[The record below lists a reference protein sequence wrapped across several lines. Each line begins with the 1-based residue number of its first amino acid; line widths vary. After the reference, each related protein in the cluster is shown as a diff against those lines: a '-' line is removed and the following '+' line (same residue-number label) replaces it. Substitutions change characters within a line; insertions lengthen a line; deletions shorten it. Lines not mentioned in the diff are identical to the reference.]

1 MLEFDVDYSKEIR
14 NRIKLSVAAYAY
26 EYHDDPIM
34 SDAEFDK
41 LALQINKKTK
51 TGNALLDTF
60 FSTRFM
66 PDTGMWIRKHP
77 EQRKL
82 EHLYKTYYKGKSNV

>member
-26 EYHDDPIM
+26 EYHDDSIM

-51 TGNALLDTF
+51 T
-60 FSTRFM
+60 
-66 PDTGMWIRKHP
+66 
-77 EQRKL
+77 
-82 EHLYKTYYKGKSNV
+82 